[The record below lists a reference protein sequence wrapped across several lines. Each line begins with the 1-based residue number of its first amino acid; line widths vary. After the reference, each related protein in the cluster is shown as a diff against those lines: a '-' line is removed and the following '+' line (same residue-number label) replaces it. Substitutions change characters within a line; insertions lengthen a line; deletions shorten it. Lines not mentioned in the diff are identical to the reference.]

1 MSTILMALS
10 LGAVSMTV
18 VFISG
23 MVSGVVRL
31 GTLSLRS
38 LFAFCLTSAFT
49 YFILMLFEMY
59 DERRRK
65 EAETVAKE
73 LAADEEDSVE
83 ENSAGNETTP
93 GNFQPVNP
101 SDYPQA

>member
-10 LGAVSMTV
+10 LGAVSMII

-23 MVSGVVRL
+23 MMSGVVRL
-31 GTLSLRS
+31 GTLSLRC
-38 LFAFCLTSAFT
+38 LFAFCVTTALT

-59 DERRRK
+59 DERKRK
-65 EAETVAKE
+65 EADAISKE
-73 LAADEEDSVE
+73 LAADEENSAD
-83 ENSAGNETTP
+83 ENSEDTTP
-93 GNFQPVNP
+93 GNFRPVNP

>member
-10 LGAVSMTV
+10 LGAVSMII

-23 MVSGVVRL
+23 MMSGAVRF
-31 GTLSLRS
+31 GTLSLRG
-38 LFAFCLTSAFT
+38 FIAFCVTTALT

-59 DERRRK
+59 DERKRK
-65 EAETVAKE
+65 EIEAVTKE
-73 LAADEEDSVE
+73 LAADEE
-83 ENSAGNETTP
+83 NSATENPSAEDNTH

>member
-10 LGAVSMTV
+10 LGAVSMII

-23 MVSGVVRL
+23 MMSGVVRL

-38 LFAFCLTSAFT
+38 FIAFCVTTALT

-65 EAETVAKE
+65 EAEAVAKE
-73 LAADEEDSVE
+73 LAGDE
-83 ENSAGNETTP
+83 ENSADENLEGEDTTP

>member
-10 LGAVSMTV
+10 LGAVSMIV

-23 MVSGVVRL
+23 MMSGVVRL
-31 GTLSLRS
+31 GTISLRS
-38 LFAFCLTSAFT
+38 LLAFCVTSAFT
-49 YFILMLFEMY
+49 YFILMMFEMY
-59 DERRRK
+59 DEHKRK
-65 EAETVAKE
+65 EMDAVAKE
-73 LAADEEDSVE
+73 LAEDE
-83 ENSAGNETTP
+83 ENSAGENSAENNTP

>member
-10 LGAVSMTV
+10 LGAVSMII

-23 MVSGVVRL
+23 MMSGVVRL
-31 GTLSLRS
+31 TTLSLRS
-38 LFAFCLTSAFT
+38 LIAFCVTSAVT
-49 YFILMLFEMY
+49 YFVMLMFEMY

-65 EAETVAKE
+65 EADAVAKE
-73 LAADEEDSVE
+73 LAKD
-83 ENSAGNETTP
+83 ENSEGGEKPADNAQA
-93 GNFQPVNP
+93 NFQPVNP

>member
-10 LGAVSMTV
+10 LGVVSMII

-23 MVSGVVRL
+23 MMSGVVRL
-31 GTLSLRS
+31 GTLSLRC
-38 LFAFCLTSAFT
+38 LFAFCVTTALT
-49 YFILMLFEMY
+49 YFIMMLFEMY

-65 EAETVAKE
+65 EAEAVAKE
-73 LAADEEDSVE
+73 LAGDE
-83 ENSAGNETTP
+83 ENSAGGNFQDNTP